1 MGKANRGNGPRIAAL
16 FVAWALSFGA
26 AGADPAPAPSAPE
39 RLDNAVCLGCHANDG
54 FSTTD
59 AAGKPRN
66 LQVHGDKFEK
76 SVHGKR
82 QCQECHQD
90 ITEIPHKPGQHK
102 VGCVQ
107 CHDDLWK
114 KAQREGKEFEN
125 ARLGWVVDRINHY
138 MGSVH
143 ARPSRADQSRTN
155 AGCYSCHDPHY
166 VYPPGSNERAEWRM
180 KLPETCGAC
189 HTKQLA

>member
-1 MGKANRGNGPRIAAL
+1 G
-16 FVAWALSFGA
+16 
-26 AGADPAPAPSAPE
+26 
-39 RLDNAVCLGCHANDG
+39 VCLGCHGNEG
-54 FSTTD
+54 FSMPD

-66 LQVHGDKFEK
+66 LTVHGEKFAK

-82 QCQECHQD
+82 NCQECHRD
-90 ITEIPHKPGQHK
+90 ITEIPHKPGVQHK

-114 KAQREGKEFEN
+114 KAQAEGKAQEN

-143 ARPSRADQSRTN
+143 ARPNRDDQSRTN
-155 AGCYSCHDPHY
+155 AGCYNCHDPHY
-166 VYPPGSNERAEWRM
+166 VYPPGSEERAEWRM
-180 KLPETCGAC
+180 KLPETCGTC
-189 HTKQLA
+189 HTKQLAEYRTSVHGQENAK